1 MQRMFALCDSFG
13 GHHTPHLLMKKK
25 KSSNIGGK
33 LGVKTSLLK
42 LYSPVGSSLFSLSE
56 NFKLGLNQG
65 VVDLII
71 NCIFSCGK
79 LSPQIRVIG
88 YTMKQRQLLR
98 TLGVKS

>member
-25 KSSNIGGK
+25 KSSNIEGK

-42 LYSPVGSSLFSLSE
+42 QYSPVGSSLFSLSE

-65 VVDLII
+65 VVD
-71 NCIFSCGK
+71 
-79 LSPQIRVIG
+79 
-88 YTMKQRQLLR
+88 
-98 TLGVKS
+98 